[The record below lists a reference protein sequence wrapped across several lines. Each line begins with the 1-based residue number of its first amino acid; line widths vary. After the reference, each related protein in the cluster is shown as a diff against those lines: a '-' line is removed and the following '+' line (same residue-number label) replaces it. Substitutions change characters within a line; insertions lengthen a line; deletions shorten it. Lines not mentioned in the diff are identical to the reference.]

1 MFPVRCVFFPL
12 FSLCGEL
19 LFSQRCAQSNGVKE
33 CDPMRE
39 YERSFHSLFS
49 GWLSLLCPGYAPAA
63 RRELV
68 HAPRGLNRTRDVSFQ
83 RNARATDNDT
93 TGLCTGDRVSREIVS
108 QSRHVESEKPRNVGP
123 REWNQ
128 LFFLA
133 QRRNSRRQ
141 MTFRKKD
148 ETRHNSCRGGDP
160 FRETGKHCSYERL
173 PRILT
178 RLTFAHRVVNPTE
191 R

>member
-39 YERSFHSLFS
+39 YERSFYSLFS
-49 GWLSLLCPGYAPAA
+49 GLLFLLCSGYAPAA
-63 RRELV
+63 RREVV

-93 TGLCTGDRVSREIVS
+93 PGLY
-108 QSRHVESEKPRNVGP
+108 
-123 REWNQ
+123 
-128 LFFLA
+128 A
-133 QRRNSRRQ
+133 
-141 MTFRKKD
+141 
-148 ETRHNSCRGGDP
+148 RGGVYGR
-160 FRETGKHCSYERL
+160 FACREKSSRS
-173 PRILT
+173 
-178 RLTFAHRVVNPTE
+178 RVT
-191 R
+191 